1 MKYPHQNVALDKETI
16 EQASQLANIWHL
28 PTDRFLSAVISRSI
42 ERTYNAVLTGVS
54 IEEFSKI
61 SADELS
67 TLLIT
72 LIQRLSE
79 VKANKVL
86 AEVVETFDNTQILLD
101 ITTEIQRLESL
112 IEKIKRAK

>member
-1 MKYPHQNVALDKETI
+1 MKQQGLNFSNETI
-16 EQASQLANIWHL
+16 AQASELAKLWGL
-28 PTDRFLSAVISRSI
+28 PQKRHFSAVVSRTI
-42 ERTYNAVLTGVS
+42 ERTYTAVFTGVS

-72 LIQRLSE
+72 LIQRLNE

-86 AEVVETFDNTQILLD
+86 AEVVETFDNREILESL
-101 ITTEIQRLESL
+101 TTEITRLESL

>member
-1 MKYPHQNVALDKETI
+1 MKHPHQNVSLDKETI
-16 EQASQLANIWHL
+16 EQASQLSKIWQL
-28 PTDRFLSAVISRSI
+28 PTDRFLSAVISRCI
-42 ERTYNAVLTGVS
+42 ERTYTAVFTGVS

-72 LIQRLSE
+72 LIQRLNE

-86 AEVVETFDNTQILLD
+86 AEVVETFDNREILESL
-101 ITTEIQRLESL
+101 TTEITCLESL